1 VVAVNTAI
9 VADAQNLGFSIAI
22 DRARPIIEE
31 LEAGNGQVTPDQ
43 AFLGV
48 SSADIADLTEEVKA
62 RFAIEVDEGA
72 FITEVVPGSAADD
85 AGLVPGDVIVAID
98 GQEVTEASAVRE
110 AILDKEPGDTVEL
123 KIVRAGQEKTLE
135 AELGQR
141 GDRS

>member
-1 VVAVNTAI
+1 
-9 VADAQNLGFSIAI
+9 
-22 DRARPIIEE
+22 
-31 LEAGNGQVTPDQ
+31 
-43 AFLGV
+43 
-48 SSADIADLTEEVKA
+48 
-62 RFAIEVDEGA
+62 
-72 FITEVVPGSAADD
+72 
-85 AGLVPGDVIVAID
+85 VAID